1 MAVTA
6 ATLARVRAER
16 RALARF
22 SHVVLNPKGAVRNGR
37 IVMLAG
43 VSQHVVPVP
52 PETCT
57 KCGSSEIFQDST
69 EVSRVSCFS
78 CASDWYVVCNSKKGS
93 RIVQTPA

>member
-22 SHVVLNPKGAVRNGR
+22 SHVVLTPKGAERNGR
-37 IVMLAG
+37 ILMLAG
-43 VSQHVVPVP
+43 VSQYVVSAS
-52 PETCT
+52 PEICT

-69 EVSRVSCFS
+69 EKARVFCHS
-78 CASDWYVVCNSKKGS
+78 CASDWY
-93 RIVQTPA
+93 IV